1 MIFLTRKR
9 RQLKTELS
17 PIIANMQ
24 RSHPPIL
31 LQKLQPKKLPLKKL
45 RVIQLL
51 SPTNLK
57 LRKHRNQKKTP
68 KSQRRLNLSL
78 LT

>member
-1 MIFLTRKR
+1 MIFLRRKR

-17 PIIANMQ
+17 PSIANMQ

-31 LQKLQPKKLPLKKL
+31 LQKLQPKKPQLKTL
-45 RVIQLL
+45 C
-51 SPTNLK
+51 
-57 LRKHRNQKKTP
+57 
-68 KSQRRLNLSL
+68 